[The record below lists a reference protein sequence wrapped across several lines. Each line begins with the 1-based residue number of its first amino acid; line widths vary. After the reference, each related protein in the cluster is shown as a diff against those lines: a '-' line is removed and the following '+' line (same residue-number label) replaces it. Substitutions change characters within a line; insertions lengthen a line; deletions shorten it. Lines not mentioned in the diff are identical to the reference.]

1 MKTDSIRAVA
11 SSAIILRRWYFSVED
26 FDDNLEY
33 LGPDG
38 ESIDKD
44 EAKRHPFIGDTRA
57 AEDEGERRANRWE
70 EREDTCAANFTRHS
84 MGKTQ
89 NDKAVPTE
97 GGEKKL

>member
-1 MKTDSIRAVA
+1 MTDELRAVGT
-11 SSAIILRRWYFSVED
+11 SHFVLRRWYFSVED

-38 ESIDKD
+38 ESIDED
-44 EAKRHPFIGDTRA
+44 EAKRHLFIGDTRA

-70 EREDTCAANFTRHS
+70 ERENACASNVTRHS

-89 NDKAVPTE
+89 NIVVHPTN
-97 GGEKKL
+97 